1 MLPSL
6 WAGMLAIRRR
16 PLGCMILLAVALAGR
31 AEAEPVWA
39 SHIGGTCVPDSTTI
53 RLGLY
58 ETAGFGVR
66 FSGTHT
72 GQIRLL
78 CPFGADTYGAKLG
91 GMQMSFIDSDGM
103 DVGGRVRAHLRRA
116 AHGTN
121 IAVTLTTCDSN
132 TSNTTGPQKMV
143 CPLPSVFTTSVNDWY
158 WWEIII
164 ERSSPAVNV
173 EFLGVSLLYSP

>member
-1 MLPSL
+1 MLPRLS
-6 WAGMLAIRRR
+6 AGMLAIMLRRAI
-16 PLGCMILLAVALAGR
+16 GCVILLTVALAGR
-31 AEAEPVWA
+31 AEAEPV
-39 SHIGGTCVPDSTTI
+39 IGGTCVPDSATI
-53 RLGLY
+53 RLGLH

-78 CPFGADTYGAKLG
+78 CPFDADASGLRLG

-103 DVGGRVRAHLRRA
+103 NVGGRVRAHLRRA
-116 AHGTN
+116 AYGTN
-121 IAVTLTTCDSN
+121 IAVTLGTCDSN
-132 TSNTTGPQKMV
+132 TSNTTGPQKMD
-143 CPLPSVFTTSVNDWY
+143 CFLPSVFMISAGDLY

-173 EFLGVSLLYSP
+173 EFLGVRSFYSP